1 MNAWQVQAMK
11 EAVDAQA
18 WEKMNADPCEKQL
31 KEASADM
38 SQAVDLIDKAEDSL
52 CDAVN
57 ALDGT
62 PMMDKVGA
70 LLETL
75 LDLKIDLHILAE
87 KYAKGVRE

>member
-1 MNAWQVQAMK
+1 MNGWQLQAMK

-18 WEKMNADPCEKQL
+18 WEEMNSDPCEKQL
-31 KEASADM
+31 KEAAVGM
-38 SQAVDLIDKAEDSL
+38 SQAVNLIDEAEDSL
-52 CDAVN
+52 LDAVN

-75 LDLKIDLHILAE
+75 LDLKIDIRLMAE

>member
-1 MNAWQVQAMK
+1 MNSWQVQAMK
-11 EAVDAQA
+11 EAVDARI
-18 WEKMNADPCEKQL
+18 WEEINSDPCEKQL
-31 KEASADM
+31 QAAAVGM

-52 CDAVN
+52 LDAVN

-62 PMMDKVGA
+62 PMMDKVSA

-75 LDLKIDLHILAE
+75 LDLKIDIRILGE

>member
-1 MNAWQVQAMK
+1 MNSWQVQAMK
-11 EAVDAQA
+11 EAVDAQV
-18 WEKMNADPCEKQL
+18 WEEMNLDPCEKQL
-31 KEASADM
+31 RDASLEM
-38 SQAVDLIDKAEDSL
+38 RLAVEQIDKAENYL
-52 CDAVN
+52 IDAVN

-75 LDLKIDLHILAE
+75 LDLKIDIRLMAE